1 MLRLHILIGKHVIQV
16 LAYAAIAYPY
26 RKNIKMIMGY
36 LVLIRMKIIC
46 NMKNMFSLPR
56 TSMHQTKI
64 NSLSWDQWRMSHENL
79 LRCNSNLANNSKES
93 ITRNY
98 LNSK

>member
-36 LVLIRMKIIC
+36 LVLIRKKYVLPA
-46 NMKNMFSLPR
+46 KNIHAPN
-56 TSMHQTKI
+56 K
-64 NSLSWDQWRMSHENL
+64 N
-79 LRCNSNLANNSKES
+79 
-93 ITRNY
+93 
-98 LNSK
+98 